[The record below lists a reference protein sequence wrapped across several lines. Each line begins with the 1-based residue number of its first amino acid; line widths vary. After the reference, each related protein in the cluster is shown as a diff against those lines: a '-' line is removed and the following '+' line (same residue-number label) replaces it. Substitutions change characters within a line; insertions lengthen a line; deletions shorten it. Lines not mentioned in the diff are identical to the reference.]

1 MISWATHAPPYN
13 APSDAAPERA
23 AARSQQRRLQCP
35 VSGDRDRTRQG
46 DPPGALSAGL
56 DGPCRRG
63 LRTGGLSEASR
74 VRIRRPPKKIPPPES
89 PKGAEDSSTGRRN
102 TMGVVLRQ
110 LISGMASGH
119 GERDRRT
126 SPCNVT
132 LQRHPAT
139 SPCNVTL
146 QRHPATSPCNVT
158 LQRHPPWSWH
168 CCATG
173 KKCHRRA
180 ACSFQNQGGHARTLN
195 HLRCQGAH
203 DLSPAVFVV
212 RCAPQNL
219 TPVAHAFEQSL

>member
-46 DPPGALSAGL
+46 DPPGALWAGL

-63 LRTGGLSEASR
+63 LRTGGLAEASR

-119 GERDRRT
+119 GERHPAT

-158 LQRHPPWSWH
+158 LQRHP
-168 CCATG
+168 ATSP
-173 KKCHRRA
+173 CNVTLQRHPATSPCNVTLQRHLA
-180 ACSFQNQGGHARTLN
+180 MSPSLAVALLRT
-195 HLRCQGAH
+195 R
-203 DLSPAVFVV
+203 
-212 RCAPQNL
+212 
-219 TPVAHAFEQSL
+219 E

>member
-46 DPPGALSAGL
+46 APPGALSAGL

-63 LRTGGLSEASR
+63 LRTGGFSEASR

-119 GERDRRT
+119 DERDRR
-126 SPCNVT
+126 
-132 LQRHPAT
+132 
-139 SPCNVTL
+139 
-146 QRHPATSPCNVT
+146 TSPCNVT

-168 CCATG
+168 CCAPG

-195 HLRCQGAH
+195 HLRCPGAH

-219 TPVAHAFEQSL
+219 TPVARAFEQSL

>member
-1 MISWATHAPPYN
+1 VPGAATQARSLVLLWVGNTELVDPGAGSGDQLATHAPPYN

-119 GERDRRT
+119 GERDRKT

-139 SPCNVTL
+139 SPSLVVALLRTREEVSSTCSLFVSESG
-146 QRHPATSPCNVT
+146 RPCEDA
-158 LQRHPPWSWH
+158 QPSQMSGRS
-168 CCATG
+168 
-173 KKCHRRA
+173 
-180 ACSFQNQGGHARTLN
+180 
-195 HLRCQGAH
+195 
-203 DLSPAVFVV
+203 
-212 RCAPQNL
+212 
-219 TPVAHAFEQSL
+219 